1 MKTANSING
10 TLAMMPHNIKLKLKK
25 VSIIK
30 LVINKLLIVSGAIT
44 SSVPDSK
51 VVFNLVPKEHA
62 MADIYCQLIPN
73 DDEG

>member
-1 MKTANSING
+1 
-10 TLAMMPHNIKLKLKK
+10 MMPDSIKLKLKK

-30 LVINKLLIVSGAIT
+30 LVIYHVLIVSGAIT
-44 SSVPDSK
+44 SEVPDSQ